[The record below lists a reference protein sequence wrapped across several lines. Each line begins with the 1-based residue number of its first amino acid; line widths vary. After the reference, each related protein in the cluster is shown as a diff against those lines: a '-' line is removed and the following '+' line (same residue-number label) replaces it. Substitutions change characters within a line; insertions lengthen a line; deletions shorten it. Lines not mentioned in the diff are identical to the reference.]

1 MPTLAELTH
10 MYEGLPTIPPP
21 LPRNRKAPPATGSS
35 VSKPPP
41 PRTVAT
47 PQSSFLAKL
56 LSYILFRST
65 QPSPEPGSVKPNPFM
80 ALRQGKKIVIVAA
93 VDAGIVSFFRF
104 GEGAFEEW
112 PMA

>member
-10 MYEGLPTIPPP
+10 MYEGLPILPLP
-21 LPRNRKAPPATGSS
+21 LPRNRNVPPATSP

-41 PRTVAT
+41 TGTVAR
-47 PQSSFLAKL
+47 PQSSFLVKL
-56 LSYILFRST
+56 LSYILFYST
-65 QPSPEPGSVKPNPFM
+65 KPPPGSAPVKPNPFM
-80 ALRQGKKIVIVAA
+80 ALRQGKKTVIVAA

>member
-1 MPTLAELTH
+1 
-10 MYEGLPTIPPP
+10 
-21 LPRNRKAPPATGSS
+21 
-35 VSKPPP
+35 
-41 PRTVAT
+41 
-47 PQSSFLAKL
+47 
-56 LSYILFRST
+56 
-65 QPSPEPGSVKPNPFM
+65 M